1 MLPTVQKS
9 ERFKQELSEYQSV
22 YEQMPEGPVKIEFN
36 NLIGKLVNSVKELDN
51 RHLELAITRQLGVM
65 APDIRDTI
73 TQSRKRLQTLV
84 KDWKEAQKHQA

>member
-9 ERFKQELSEYQSV
+9 ERFKQELAEYQSV

>member
-9 ERFKQELSEYQSV
+9 ERFKQELAEYQSV

-73 TQSRKRLQTLV
+73 TQSRKRLQTFV